1 MKIAVAANSDNE
13 SSQISE
19 KAGRAPYY
27 LIFNE
32 AGELIETLPNP
43 FSRGGGGA
51 GFGVSKMLAD
61 KSVNIV
67 IAGRF
72 GANMESDL
80 VSRGIKFYE
89 KSGKVKEEILKLA

>member
-1 MKIAVAANSDNE
+1 MRIAVATNDK
-13 SSQISE
+13 SE
-19 KAGRAPYY
+19 DSEIGERAGRSPYY

-32 AGELIETLPNP
+32 TGGVIETLSNP

-72 GANMESDL
+72 GENMESDL
-80 VSRGIKFYE
+80 RSRGIKFYE
-89 KSGKVKEEILKLA
+89 KKGKVKEEILKLD